1 MIPIVGSVF
10 VIVGCSAIGMRM
22 VKRMKNRIW
31 EMYQM
36 RYYLLVLRGEIKY
49 GKRNL
54 VECFREL
61 EKKSKGCW
69 HGFFENLVKELEGEK
84 QSRLA
89 DIWEKSMKMQLY
101 ESCLRE
107 EQKKEWLQLGQ
118 NLGYLDTEMQ
128 IAWINVCEERILD
141 NIRKEKEQ
149 YNGQAKLYQT
159 LGVMCGVFLVI
170 VLI

>member
-1 MIPIVGSVF
+1 MMPIVGSVF
-10 VIVGCSAIGMRM
+10 IIVGCSAIGVMM
-22 VKRMKNRIW
+22 VKRMKTRIW
-31 EMYQM
+31 EMYQL

-49 GKRNL
+49 GRRNM
-54 VECFREL
+54 VECFSEL

-69 HGFFENLVKELEGEK
+69 HNFFENLVKELEGEK
-84 QSRLA
+84 QGKLA
-89 DIWEKSMKMQLY
+89 DIWEKSMNLY
-101 ESCLRE
+101 LQESCLRK

-128 IAWINVCEERILD
+128 IAWINVCEERILE

-159 LGVMCGVFLVI
+159 LGVMCGIFLVI